1 MPVVVQDIALE
12 LANSRAAAQAFGP
25 ADAPVVLAL
34 HGWLDNSASFAPL
47 AAALP
52 EYRLIALDFP
62 GHGRSDALAAGP
74 AYHFVDYVSFVSE
87 ALDALKLERVM
98 LLGHSMGGGVASLFA
113 GVFPERIAKLVLIE
127 GLGPISAE
135 SDTGPE
141 RLRKAI
147 EERQLKKTEPV
158 YSSIELATTVRARVG
173 RLPLDCARLLVERN
187 LRPVEGGFVWRTD
200 PRLKLSSPLR
210 MTEAQV
216 RAFLERISAPS
227 LFLYGRDTEFGEYGK
242 MLFDRTRVTPGMRT
256 AELPGGHH
264 MHMEYPEA
272 TAAVIR
278 EFLGA

>member
-1 MPVVVQDIALE
+1 MPTAVREIE
-12 LANSRAAAQAFGP
+12 LNLASARAAGQAFGP
-25 ADAPVVLAL
+25 SAAPVVLAL

-52 EYRLIALDFP
+52 DFQLIALDFP
-62 GHGRSDALAAGP
+62 GHGHSAPLAAGP

-87 ALDALKLERVM
+87 ALDALGLERVI

-113 GVFPERIAKLVLIE
+113 GVFPERIEKLALLE

-147 EERQLKKTEPV
+147 EERRIKKPEPV
-158 YSSIELATTVRARVG
+158 YSSIELAATVRARVG
-173 RLPLDCARLLVERN
+173 RLALDCARLLVERN
-187 LRPVEGGFVWRTD
+187 LKPADGGYVWRTD

-210 MTEAQV
+210 MTESQV

-227 LFLYGRDTEFGEYGK
+227 LFVYGRETEFGEYGR
-242 MLFDRTRVTPGMRT
+242 MLFDRTRITPGMRT
-256 AELPGGHH
+256 LELPGGHH
-264 MHMEYPEA
+264 MHMEHPEE
-272 TAAVIR
+272 TAAALR
-278 EFLGA
+278 EFFVS

>member
-1 MPVVVQDIALE
+1 MPTAAEEIFLE
-12 LANSRAAAQAFGP
+12 LAGSRAAARVYGP
-25 ADAPVVLAL
+25 AGAPTVLAL
-34 HGWLDNSASFAPL
+34 HGWLDNCASFAPL
-47 AAALP
+47 AAALA
-52 EYRLIALDFP
+52 EFRLVALDFP
-62 GHGRSDALAAGP
+62 GHGWSDPLAAGP

-87 ALDALKLERVM
+87 ALDVLKLERVI

-113 GVFPERIAKLVLIE
+113 GAFPERVEKLALLE

-147 EERQLKKTEPV
+147 EERRIKKPEPV
-158 YSSIELATTVRARVG
+158 YSSIDLAATVRARVG
-173 RLPLDCARLLVERN
+173 RLSVECARLLVERN
-187 LRPVEGGFVWRTD
+187 LKPVDGGFAWRTD

-227 LFLYGRDTEFGEYGK
+227 LFIYGRDTEFGEYGR

-264 MHMEYPEA
+264 MHMEHPVE
-272 TAAVIR
+272 TAAALR
-278 EFLGA
+278 EFFAQ